1 MYTVLKKGILMK
13 KLIFTIISI
22 AFISSLSAQAT
33 EVNKTIT
40 KKEKTALTLEM
51 CKKKMGQDNFNFI
64 KEVFNDENVL
74 LLKCKEAL
82 SK

>member
-1 MYTVLKKGILMK
+1 MK
-13 KLIFTIISI
+13 KLIFIIISTT
-22 AFISSLSAQAT
+22 FISSLYANSS

-40 KKEKTALTLEM
+40 TKQKNALTLEM
-51 CKKKMGQDNFNFI
+51 CKKKMGIDNFNFI
-64 KEVFNDENVL
+64 KEVFNDENTL